1 MNHTYV
7 IQESPSKWNVLWSL
21 LLYPVYFYFVYS
33 MLFREW
39 DEFSS
44 EPSFKTGWLLFIFP
58 LIWIIVIVLSLHN
71 SVKSTVITFK
81 DNIMQYSLVTGDKST
96 SPEVI
101 TKVIETSCSYNLYS
115 DLRQIFLSKKSI
127 PKDLAELLNSQII
140 Q

>member
-1 MNHTYV
+1 MVTIYLS
-7 IQESPSKWNVLWSL
+7 ID
-21 LLYPVYFYFVYS
+21 
-33 MLFREW
+33 M
-39 DEFSS
+39 
-44 EPSFKTGWLLFIFP
+44 
-58 LIWIIVIVLSLHN
+58 IIVIVLSLHN